1 MPRAHSVVS
10 DPAAVDQPGGATPL
24 AAPAA
29 PPVSSEAVEVQGEP
43 DYEATW
49 NGIPENVRSGIAE
62 RLYGNFNRA
71 LEEQYGDIIPLARE
85 AIADPELRSVLKAF
99 ASDKEL
105 RDFLKDG
112 GTIEQLRGLQKDPQY
127 REFLFNDA
135 TAAYKKYPRQNAQP
149 DDPMAPFASRINAL
163 ETQLSEEANQRV
175 FSGYVTQRKSE
186 LEALQT
192 AAPAL
197 ASNRDLLAHVVTV
210 AENNYKIAAANS
222 GINVSQ
228 PDAAWAAQAVK
239 SGIRPPSYIDVYRQ
253 YERLTG
259 TPPPP
264 AAPSN
269 ATAPARSGRAA
280 QAPRTRVEGA
290 QMTNEERRAR
300 TIEQMRKRTQLAA
313 VK

>member
-1 MPRAHSVVS
+1 MPRAHTVVP
-10 DPAAVDQPGGATPL
+10 DPAAVEQPVDAGVRPVPEP
-24 AAPAA
+24 PASS
-29 PPVSSEAVEVQGEP
+29 PVEAVFSGEP

-71 LEEQYGDIIPLARE
+71 IEEQYGDIVPLARE
-85 AIADPELRSVLKAF
+85 AMSDPDLRAALRTF

-112 GTIEQLRGLQKDPQY
+112 GTIDQLRSIQKDPAY

-135 TAAYKKYPRQNAQP
+135 TQAYKKYPKTNATP

-163 ETQLSEEANQRV
+163 ETQLSQESEKRV
-175 FSGYVTQRKSE
+175 FDGYVTQRKSE
-186 LEALQT
+186 MEALKT

-197 ASNRDLLAHVVTV
+197 VTNRDLLAHVVTV

-222 GINVSQ
+222 GINVGTN
-228 PDAAWAAQAVK
+228 DEAWAAQAVK
-239 SGIRPPSYIDVYRQ
+239 AGIRPPSYLDVYRQ

-264 AAPSN
+264 AAPSD
-269 ATAPARSGRAA
+269 ATAPARSGRSA

-300 TIEQMRKRTQLAA
+300 TIEQMRKRNLQA